1 MRGRFSMAGPNEAEK
16 KEARLPTFCPQN
28 HASNLL
34 PLKGGDLLCVW
45 FSGTQEGM
53 ADISIYLS
61 RLKTGETVW
70 SLPVKLSE
78 DPTKSE
84 QNPVLFMAPD
94 GKLWLLWTSQK
105 AGNQDTA
112 EVRYRIS
119 EDNGYTWNSIRVLF
133 DKPGTFV
140 RQPGVVLD
148 NGDWLIPIFYCKAPP
163 GGKWVGDDDYSAV
176 KISTDQGKTWS
187 EYVVPNSTGCVH
199 MNVEKQSDGSLL
211 ALFRS
216 RWADWIYVS
225 QSRDNGRTWLEPV
238 PTTLPNNNSSIQF
251 TRLKNGHLV
260 LVFNNRN
267 ATAGTARRTS
277 LYDEIKDD
285 ESDQTPAAFGQSPP
299 GKRTAFW
306 GTPRAPLTI
315 AVSED
320 EGKSWPRMR
329 DLETGDGYCLTN
341 NSKEGLNR
349 EYSYPSIKQTNDGLI
364 HITYTYFRQYIKY
377 VCVTEDWVGRK
388 R

>member
-1 MRGRFSMAGPNEAEK
+1 VGK
-16 KEARLPTFCPQN
+16 KEAKLPTLCVQN
-28 HASNLL
+28 HSSNLI
-34 PLKGGDLLCVW
+34 PLKNGDILCVW
-45 FSGTQEGM
+45 FSGTQEGI

-61 RLKTGETVW
+61 RLNVGEDEW
-70 SLPVKLSE
+70 SVPVKVSE

-84 QNPVLFMAPD
+84 QNPVLFPAPD
-94 GKLWLLWTSQK
+94 GRLWLMWTAQK
-105 AGNQDTA
+105 TGNQDTA

-119 EDNGYTWNSIRVLF
+119 EDDGYTWGPIRVLF
-133 DKPGTFV
+133 DAPGTFI
-140 RQPGVVLD
+140 RQPIVILD
-148 NGDWLIPIFYCKAPP
+148 NGDWLIPVFYCKTSS
-163 GGKWVGDDDYSAV
+163 GRKWVGDDDYSAV
-176 KISTDQGKTWS
+176 KISADQGKTWS

-199 MNVEKQSDGSLL
+199 MNVEKRSDGSLF
-211 ALFRS
+211 AMFRS

-225 QSRDNGRTWLEPV
+225 QSGDNGRTWSEPF

-251 TRLKNGHLV
+251 TKLKNGHLA

-267 ATAGTARRTS
+267 ADADTERRAS
-277 LYDEIKDD
+277 LYDDIKDD
-285 ESDQTPAAFGQSPP
+285 EAVQTHADAGQSHP
-299 GKRTAFW
+299 GKRITFW

-320 EGKSWPRMR
+320 EGQTWPYMR

-349 EYSYPSIKQTNDGLI
+349 EYSYPSIKQTNDGMI

-377 VCVTEDWVGRK
+377 VCIIEDWVRGNT
-388 R
+388 

>member
-1 MRGRFSMAGPNEAEK
+1 MKFGAFRLVEK
-16 KEARLPTFCPQN
+16 KEAKLPTLCVQN
-28 HASNLL
+28 HSSNLM
-34 PLKGGDLLCVW
+34 PLNNGDILCVW

-61 RLKTGETVW
+61 RLNAGESEW
-70 SLPVKLSE
+70 SVPLKVSD
-78 DPTKSE
+78 DPTKAE
-84 QNPVLFMAPD
+84 QNPILFPTPD
-94 GKLWLLWTSQK
+94 GKLWLMWTAQK
-105 AGNQDTA
+105 TGNQDTA

-119 EDNGYTWNSIRVLF
+119 EDNGHTWSSISVLF
-133 DKPGTFV
+133 DKPGTFI
-140 RQPGVVLD
+140 RQPGVILD
-148 NGDWLIPIFYCKAPP
+148 NGDWLIPIYYCKAPP
-163 GGKWVGDDDYSAV
+163 GRKWAGDDDYSAV
-176 KISTDQGKTWS
+176 KISADQGKTWS

-199 MNVEKQSDGSLL
+199 MNVEKRSDGSLI

-225 QSRDNGRTWLEPV
+225 QSRDNGRTWSEPV
-238 PTTLPNNNSSIQF
+238 PTTLPNNNSSVQF

-267 ATAGTARRTS
+267 ATAGTARRAS

-285 ESDQTPAAFGQSPP
+285 ESDQTPAILRQSPP
-299 GKRTAFW
+299 GKRIAIW

-349 EYSYPSIKQTNDGLI
+349 ECSYPSIKQTNDGMI
-364 HITYTYFRQYIKY
+364 HITYTYFRQYIKH
-377 VCVTEDWVGRK
+377 VCITEDWVRGM
-388 R
+388 

>member
-1 MRGRFSMAGPNEAEK
+1 MEK
-16 KEARLPTFCPQN
+16 KEAKVPTLCVQN
-28 HASNLL
+28 HSSNLM
-34 PLKGGDLLCVW
+34 PLKNGDILCVW

-53 ADISIYLS
+53 ADISIFLS
-61 RLKTGETVW
+61 RLKRGEAEW
-70 SLPVKLSE
+70 SVPVKLSE
-78 DPTKSE
+78 DPTTSE
-84 QNPVLFMAPD
+84 QNPVLFQAPD
-94 GKLWLLWTSQK
+94 GNLWLMWTSQK

-119 EDNGYTWNSIRVLF
+119 EDDGYTWGSIRVLF
-133 DKPGTFV
+133 DTPGTFV
-140 RQPGVVLD
+140 RQPVVILD
-148 NGDWLIPIFYCKAPP
+148 KGDWLIPVFYCKTSP
-163 GGKWVGDDDYSAV
+163 GKKWVGDDDYSAV
-176 KISTDQGKTWS
+176 KISADRGKTWS

-199 MNVEKQSDGSLL
+199 MNVEKRSDGSLF
-211 ALFRS
+211 AMFRS
-216 RWADWIYVS
+216 RWADWIYIS
-225 QSRDNGRTWLEPV
+225 QSRDNGRTWSEPV

-251 TRLKNGHLV
+251 TKLKNGHLA

-267 ATAGTARRTS
+267 AAAGTARRVS

-285 ESDQTPAAFGQSPP
+285 EAEQTPAAGEQSRP

-320 EGKSWPRMR
+320 EGKTWPHMR

-349 EYSYPSIKQTNDGLI
+349 EYSYPSIKQTNDGMI

-377 VCVTEDWVGRK
+377 VCISEGWVRGDVRGC
-388 R
+388 RGES